1 MKKVTTLVVCVLL
14 SLILNAQTREVMVKD
29 SSGNT
34 MEIGYFNENNEK
46 DSVWIVYNNKGV
58 IISSMEYKDGKKH
71 GTWRM
76 YDDNGH
82 ITFKV
87 EYIEGKKRKGKQWD
101 EKGHL
106 IDSRTWDSDEFLI
119 VEHKR
124 YYR

>member
-1 MKKVTTLVVCVLL
+1 MKKVITLVVCVLL
-14 SLILNAQTREVMVKD
+14 SLTLNAQTREVMVKD
-29 SSGNT
+29 SSGNI
-34 MEIGYFNENNEK
+34 MEIGYLNENNEK
-46 DSVWIVYNNKGV
+46 DSVWIAYNNKGV
-58 IISSMEYKDGKKH
+58 VVSTMEYKDGKKH

-76 YDDNGH
+76 YGDNGQ

-87 EYIEGKKRKGKQWD
+87 EYIDGKKRKGKQWD

-119 VEHKR
+119 AEHKR